1 MKKLLA
7 IVLALTM
14 LLGLVACST
23 NTAPETTTP
32 AAEEPAAS
40 EATAPE
46 AETPAAPETTEPEAE
61 APADSEPASTSD
73 FILSV
78 EPSCEKGDK
87 INKIAYIPMSTT
99 SDYFLAMSEEFVAQ
113 FTAAGFYAEYTS
125 PDFDPVRQQE
135 ILENYVTQGYDCIVV
150 FPINAASI
158 SSAVDAAREQGV
170 IVICQVNQTDA
181 CDGWVGTDAYSLG
194 EGAAKLAAD
203 WVNKTFTDAADGT
216 VKAALIEIRT
226 DDNNSSLADGCAAV
240 SELSSKVDVVT
251 TVTVTEETEVAAQEA
266 VENLFITN
274 PEIQVI
280 ICNTSTLAK
289 GVDAYLTGMSSP
301 VEDPSQIG
309 VFTTGSDYAV
319 YECVS
324 NSPTN
329 SSVIRGISSYAPMSV
344 GAAFLTNIVLNLS
357 NGITGDCNFV
367 ADPQYLLNP
376 DNIAEYMAIH

>member
-1 MKKLLA
+1 MNSMPFGQIKSFLKILFGVQYEKSKNNGISTRACECNIQGRRKHNEKLLA

-14 LLGLVACST
+14 LLGLAACSANSAPT
-23 NTAPETTTP
+23 TAAPATEAP
-32 AAEEPAAS
+32 AAPAAS
-40 EATAPE
+40 E
-46 AETPAAPETTEPEAE
+46 TTQPQAE
-61 APADSEPASTSD
+61 APADSEDASTSD

-99 SDYFLAMSEEFVAQ
+99 SNYFLAMSEEFVAR
-113 FTAAGFYAEYTS
+113 FTDAGFYAEYTS
-125 PDFDPVRQQE
+125 PDFDSVRQQE

-194 EGAAKLAAD
+194 EGAAKLATD
-203 WVNKTFTDAADGT
+203 WVNKTFPDAADGT

-226 DDNNSSLADGCAAV
+226 DDNNSGLADGCAAV
-240 SELSSKVDVVT
+240 SQLCAKVEVVT

-274 PEIQVI
+274 PEVQVI
-280 ICNTSTLAK
+280 LCNTGTLAK
-289 GVDAYLTGMSSP
+289 GVDAYL
-301 VEDPSQIG
+301 ILN
-309 VFTTGSDYAV
+309 
-319 YECVS
+319 S
-324 NSPTN
+324 N
-329 SSVIRGISSYAPMSV
+329 
-344 GAAFLTNIVLNLS
+344 
-357 NGITGDCNFV
+357 
-367 ADPQYLLNP
+367 
-376 DNIAEYMAIH
+376 

>member
-14 LLGLVACST
+14 LLSLAACSANSAPT
-23 NTAPETTTP
+23 TAAPATEAP
-32 AAEEPAAS
+32 AAPAAS
-40 EATAPE
+40 E
-46 AETPAAPETTEPEAE
+46 TTQPQAE
-61 APADSEPASTSD
+61 APADSEDASTSD

-99 SDYFLAMSEEFVAQ
+99 SDYFLAMSEEFVAR
-113 FTAAGFYAEYTS
+113 FTDAGFYAEYTS

-194 EGAAKLAAD
+194 EGAAKLATD
-203 WVNKTFTDAADGT
+203 WVNKAFPDAADGT

-226 DDNNSSLADGCAAV
+226 DDNNSSLADGCAAI
-240 SELSSKVDVVT
+240 SQLCAKVDVVT

-274 PEIQVI
+274 PEVQVI
-280 ICNTSTLAK
+280 LCNTGTLAK

-301 VEDPSQIG
+301 VEDLSQIG
-309 VFTTGSDYAV
+309 VFTTGSDYAI
-319 YECVS
+319 YESVS